1 MKTGRYLM
9 VWFISLLAWGWPTK
23 GPTPKQIDPDLQLAE
38 VQVQLAANCYQVIQD
53 SSLYQDKWDEL
64 MQPNFWRQAMDY
76 PPDTIIVNIAKTRQ
90 VIEILNLQEYRARGE
105 RRQKAYED
113 SIRTAYGLK
122 KKDEI
127 FFTTGRNHFYRF
139 GEMLSPIDKAIPV
152 FIEEKTDPWYAQAI
166 LLIESPGRVQYSTEG
181 AYGAFQLMKGVAKDM
196 GLTVNDQV
204 DEREDFEKAAAAA
217 ARLLRTTC
225 IPKARQLCEDYKLS
239 YKETDLWF
247 RLLTMHIYHAGI
259 GNVRRVIKRI
269 KPKEGGQK
277 LITKMWQTKG
287 RRFGNASQNY
297 SQIILA
303 CFMELDEAV
312 RKEGIICPELNQKP
326 SEPDTSPAPLDAI

>member
-1 MKTGRYLM
+1 MKSGRYLT
-9 VWFISLLAWGWPTK
+9 VWALSLFAWGWPII
-23 GPTPKQIDPDLQLAE
+23 GPSPQAVDPELQIEEFQI
-38 VQVQLAANCYQVIQD
+38 QLAANCYQVIQD
-53 SSLYQDKWDEL
+53 SSLYTQGWDKL
-64 MQPNFWRQAMDY
+64 VQPLFWREAMQL
-76 PPDTIIVNIAKTRQ
+76 PPDTVLVNVAKTRQ
-90 VIEILNLQEYRARGE
+90 IVEILNLYEYRARGE
-105 RRQKAYED
+105 RKQKAYED
-113 SIRTAYGLK
+113 SLRTVYGLG

-139 GEMLSPIDKAIPV
+139 QEMLGPIDKAIPV
-152 FIEEKTDPWYAQAI
+152 FIKEQTDPWYAQAI
-166 LLIESPGRVQYSTEG
+166 LLIESPGRLQYSTDG

-196 GLTVNDQV
+196 GLTVNEQV

-225 IPKARQLCEDYKLS
+225 IPKARKLCEDWKLS

-259 GNVRRVIKRI
+259 GNVKRVVKRI
-269 KPKEGGQK
+269 KPKEGGQA

-303 CFMELDEAV
+303 CFMELDALLQT
-312 RKEGIICPELNQKP
+312 EGIICPDLDAKP
-326 SEPDTSPAPLDAI
+326 KDPDTSPVPLDAV